1 MTADIDTPWARAQ
14 QRDSNRRA
22 EANIRKV
29 IDLFEKADDLL
40 DTLLDLLDTLL
51 DAARTGAIE
60 FPFRVGDRP
69 VTLAEM
75 KKAAKAAE
83 VALVALICARP
94 CCSVAA
100 R

>member
-1 MTADIDTPWARAQ
+1 MTADIDTRWARAQ

-40 DTLLDLLDTLL
+40 DTLLD
-51 DAARTGAIE
+51 AARTGAIE

-75 KKAAKAAE
+75 KKADRR
-83 VALVALICARP
+83 L
-94 CCSVAA
+94 
-100 R
+100 